1 MAPYY
6 CCSSTTWVCC
16 RKSAK
21 WKLFSLQIFPGAHVG
36 RLRVRLPEC
45 TRVLSASKFL
55 GHTQIWLTCTA
66 QLSAAHLR
74 VKYNQI
80 RLLCVFNKNFSCREW
95 VMFLFNLPMVLW
107 LFYEQQRQ
115 RRDSLG
121 VYDPVD
127 IHSRGLLKVHL
138 RNCMIYLGY
147 YFIMFF
153 VGLYL

>member
-1 MAPYY
+1 MRCFAF
-6 CCSSTTWVCC
+6 CCSSAGKKISGFGVIVTLI
-16 RKSAK
+16 R
-21 WKLFSLQIFPGAHVG
+21 IFD
-36 RLRVRLPEC
+36 
-45 TRVLSASKFL
+45 
-55 GHTQIWLTCTA
+55 
-66 QLSAAHLR
+66 
-74 VKYNQI
+74 
-80 RLLCVFNKNFSCREW
+80 CREW
-95 VMFLFNLPMVLW
+95 IMFLFNLPMVLW

>member
-1 MAPYY
+1 MKIA
-6 CCSSTTWVCC
+6 
-16 RKSAK
+16 
-21 WKLFSLQIFPGAHVG
+21 GANAG
-36 RLRVRLPEC
+36 RLRMRLLERP
-45 TRVLSASKFL
+45 RVLPPFKFL
-55 GHTQIWLTCTA
+55 GHTQIWLTCA
-66 QLSAAHLR
+66 ALLFAAHLR
-74 VKYNQI
+74 VKKKWVWFQCDI
-80 RLLCVFNKNFSCREW
+80 NKSFFDCREW